1 MKYLKEGSSSAAGIQ
16 EVRAAD
22 PLFFSLLETAFAL
35 RGRLEDAL
43 AEVGLSPAKM
53 EALDQLVRAGRP
65 LPLRALAEGQRC
77 VPSNIT
83 TLIDRLE
90 GEGLVRRVDDPS
102 DRRSVR
108 AALTPLGEERA
119 AAGAHVIAQVQD
131 AFAERLSPVERA
143 ALAQILTA
151 LRRA

>member
-1 MKYLKEGSSSAAGIQ
+1 MQ

-22 PLFFSLLETAFAL
+22 PLFFLLLETASAL
-35 RGRLEDAL
+35 QERLEDAL
-43 AEVGLSPAKM
+43 MAVGLSRARM
-53 EALDQLVRAGRP
+53 EALDQLVRAGKP
-65 LPLRALAEGQRC
+65 VSLRLLAEGQHC
-77 VPSNIT
+77 VPSNMT

-90 GEGLVRRVDDPS
+90 SEGLVCRVDDPS

-119 AAGAHVIAQVQD
+119 AAGARVVAQLQD
-131 AFAERLSPVERA
+131 EFAERLSPVERA
-143 ALAQILTA
+143 ALAQVLTA

>member
-1 MKYLKEGSSSAAGIQ
+1 MNHLTEGSGGFPGAQ

-22 PLFFSLLETAFAL
+22 PLLFSLLETASAL
-35 RGRLEDAL
+35 KERLEDAL
-43 AEVGLSPAKM
+43 AAVGLSPAKM
-53 EALDQLVRAGRP
+53 EALDQLVRAGKP
-65 LPLRALAEGQRC
+65 LPLRALADGQRC
-77 VPSNIT
+77 VPSNMT

-90 GEGLVRRVDDPS
+90 SEGLVRRVDDPS

-119 AAGAHVIAQVQD
+119 AAGARVVAQAQD

-151 LRRA
+151 LRRG